1 MINKIN
7 EDAMKADRT
16 NVAVVGTD
24 QVRYGALTASK
35 SKAEA
40 KTAGKGSRSAVKKV
54 EDLEEVKSKGKRNR
68 AHKELENDSEE
79 EADEDDESEDGDF
92 SSEEGSSYKE
102 GGKRASKRVKLD
114 DSTSKV
120 VPIRET

>member
-1 MINKIN
+1 M
-7 EDAMKADRT
+7 
-16 NVAVVGTD
+16 
-24 QVRYGALTASK
+24 
-35 SKAEA
+35 
-40 KTAGKGSRSAVKKV
+40 
-54 EDLEEVKSKGKRNR
+54 KSKGKRNR

-120 VPIRET
+120 VTIRET